1 MYKLLS
7 SSLHPPDISYSPKL
21 EIGTDFILQITVPPK
36 MPFISMNKNA
46 AALYYAIQCLTKLQ
60 GLHAAMQLKL
70 GKLPTLMTTDNGKV
84 EDRGQCNQLYN
95 FFITLNSCFK
105 FP

>member
-1 MYKLLS
+1 
-7 SSLHPPDISYSPKL
+7 
-21 EIGTDFILQITVPPK
+21 
-36 MPFISMNKNA
+36 MNINA

-84 EDRGQCNQLYN
+84 GDRGQCNQLYN
-95 FFITLNSCFK
+95 LFVT
-105 FP
+105 